1 MHCTALR
8 YSDRAT
14 ARLQGLAVAKTA
26 QITIRVTS
34 DLKDQLQRAAKAED
48 RSVAYVIERI
58 LRAHFEREA
67 FEAEAEQ
74 VGRGGKKR

>member
-1 MHCTALR
+1 MQCTAVR

-14 ARLQGLAVAKTA
+14 ALLQGLAVAKTA

-34 DLKDQLQRAAKAED
+34 DLKDQLQRAATAED
-48 RSVAYVIERI
+48 RSVAYIIERI

-67 FEAEAEQ
+67 YQAEAEQ
-74 VGRGGKKR
+74 TGRGGRKR